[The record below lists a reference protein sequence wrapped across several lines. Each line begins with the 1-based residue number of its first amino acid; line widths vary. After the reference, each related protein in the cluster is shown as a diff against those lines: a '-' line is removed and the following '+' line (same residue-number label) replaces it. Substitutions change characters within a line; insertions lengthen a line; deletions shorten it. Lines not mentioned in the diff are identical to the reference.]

1 MSFHLV
7 DYLVCGTY
15 VLAVLG
21 LGLFVSRGKKGH
33 QKDAKDYFLAGNTL
47 PWWVV
52 GATVIASNI
61 SAEQFI
67 GMSGSGY
74 AIGLA
79 IASYEWIAAVTL
91 ILVAKYFVPILL
103 EKKIYTMPQF
113 LEMRFDKRVSTTLAV
128 FWLLVYVFVNMTS
141 VLYLGALAMQTI
153 VGIPLLWGI
162 AFLAIFSALITIYGG
177 LTAVAW
183 TDVMQVVVLV
193 GGGLITT
200 YFALNA
206 VSDHQGV
213 WLGLSRLWALVPDK
227 FHMILAPDHPHY
239 SQMPGLGVLLWGMWI
254 ANLYYW
260 GCNQYITQRALAA
273 KSVKEAQ
280 RGLVFAGYLKILM
293 PLIVVLPG
301 ICAFAIN
308 PGLTRPDEAYPWLLQ
323 NFVPTGLKGLA
334 FAALIAAIVA
344 ALSSMV
350 NSTATIFTIDIY
362 QQFFA
367 QNAAQARL
375 VKVGRLASIAA
386 TVIAALIAPCLKTLE
401 QAFQFIQEFTG
412 FVSPGILLIFMSG
425 LFFRRTTSRA
435 VLWAAGLTLPLSIF
449 FRYTLAS
456 TPFMDRIGLVFAILA
471 IQVAAM
477 SLWENPRGSQ
487 AQAAP
492 LTKGIF
498 RTDGMFNAASIGI
511 CGILT
516 ALYLAFW

>member
-1 MSFHLV
+1 MTFHPI
-7 DYLVCGTY
+7 DYLVCGVY
-15 VLAVLG
+15 ILAVLG
-21 LGLFVSRGKKGH
+21 LGLFVSKDKKGH
-33 QKDAKDYFLAGNTL
+33 KKDSKDYFLAGNAL

-79 IASYEWIAAVTL
+79 IASYEWVAAIAL
-91 ILVAKYFVPILL
+91 ILVAKYFIPVFL
-103 EKKIYTMPQF
+103 EKKIFTMPQF
-113 LEMRFDKRVSTTLAV
+113 LEMRFDKRVSTSLAV

-153 VGIPLLWGI
+153 VGIPLLTGI
-162 AFLAIFSALITIYGG
+162 VFLAIFSALITIYGG

-200 YFALNA
+200 FFALDA
-206 VSDHQGV
+206 VSGHQGV
-213 WLGLSRLWALVPDK
+213 WVGLTHLLAQVPDK
-227 FHMILAPDHPHY
+227 FDMILSPSNPHY
-239 SQMPGLGVLLWGMWI
+239 KEMPGLGVLLWGMWI

-280 RGLVFAGYLKILM
+280 RGLIFAGYLKILM

-301 ICAFAIN
+301 ICAFALN
-308 PGLTRPDEAYPWLLQ
+308 PGLAKPDEAYPWLLQ
-323 NFVPTGLKGLA
+323 TFVPTGLKGLA

-350 NSTATIFTIDIY
+350 NSTATIFTMDIY
-362 QQFFA
+362 KPFFEPDA
-367 QNAAQARL
+367 TESRL
-375 VKVGRLASIAA
+375 VRVGRLASIGS
-386 TVIAALIAPCLKTLE
+386 TLIAVLIAPGLKTLD

-412 FVSPGILLIFMSG
+412 FVSPGILLIFLFG
-425 LFFRRTTSRA
+425 LFWRRTTTRA
-435 VLWAAGLTLPLSIF
+435 VLWAAGLTLPLSLLF
-449 FRYTLAS
+449 KYTL
-456 TPFMDRIGLVFAILA
+456 TTMPFMDRIGLVFAVLA
-471 IQVAAM
+471 IQVVVM
-477 SLWENPRGSQ
+477 SLCETKLPHPR
-487 AQAAP
+487 AIAFK
-492 LTKGIF
+492 KGIF
-498 RTDGMFNAASIGI
+498 HTDGAFNAASVGI